1 MKNVMTAYY
10 KLRKG
15 WLIAFYSL
23 IILAGMVSMVVDS
36 GNWHTLEKQFDKH
49 FSAKIYDE
57 IRDYLGTEQV
67 SHADVY
73 DKYEN
78 AYLYLNMIESD
89 GETDGKGSTK
99 QAGAAPS
106 AYYKQMPAKFETF
119 RARQLAYYGPTNR
132 HLYGEGLVPYRQI
145 WLGIPE
151 ETVNISLNAVALIGA
166 PLLVIVAV
174 FGLMLMFDQWKQ
186 LPSFIRSRT
195 GHAGLLLGAQAIYWA
210 IIPFVLAGVM
220 SVVTQLTRSLFIPEK
235 FVTVPWSAILN
246 YSADFLA
253 QMILLVI
260 LAGFVH
266 ALVGNPIYKVIT
278 FICALGALGLSIS
291 VFYGLTGI
299 GILNNFNRFSYLTY
313 FLIGGLSILAT
324 VWLQSKYSL
333 EQDSSYI
340 RLPKLRLAFY
350 LVIVFFT
357 VFDFLVPLFA
367 LRGDNWR
374 VMDSVIHVIVPIVLV
389 VLFAKLVLNKDIRH
403 LFSK

>member
-1 MKNVMTAYY
+1 M
-10 KLRKG
+10 
-15 WLIAFYSL
+15 
-23 IILAGMVSMVVDS
+23 
-36 GNWHTLEKQFDKH
+36 
-49 FSAKIYDE
+49 
-57 IRDYLGTEQV
+57 
-67 SHADVY
+67 
-73 DKYEN
+73 
-78 AYLYLNMIESD
+78 
-89 GETDGKGSTK
+89 
-99 QAGAAPS
+99 
-106 AYYKQMPAKFETF
+106 
-119 RARQLAYYGPTNR
+119 
-132 HLYGEGLVPYRQI
+132 
-145 WLGIPE
+145 
-151 ETVNISLNAVALIGA
+151 
-166 PLLVIVAV
+166 AV